1 MCEQCGLCVVGVER
15 ETERLTAAKRRE
27 HLTTHDDDNDEGESC
42 VTRLMS
48 CDTKEISHDSQALSC
63 DIHYDVDSTVSLK
76 DWSSYVAKSLPLD
89 LEHPFHVSVQ
99 LNVDT
104 SHSATAKLSH
114 LLTRLQGNY
123 D

>member
-1 MCEQCGLCVVGVER
+1 MER

-42 VTRLMS
+42 DPRLMS
-48 CDTKEISHDSQALSC
+48 CDTKEMSHDSQALSC
-63 DIHYDVDSTVSLK
+63 DIHYDVDSTVSSGLK

-104 SHSATAKLSH
+104 SHSATA
-114 LLTRLQGNY
+114 
-123 D
+123 